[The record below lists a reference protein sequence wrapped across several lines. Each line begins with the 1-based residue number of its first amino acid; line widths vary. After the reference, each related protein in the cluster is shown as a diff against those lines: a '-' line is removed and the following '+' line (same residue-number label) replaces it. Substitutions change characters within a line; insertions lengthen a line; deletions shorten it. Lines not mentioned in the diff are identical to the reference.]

1 MKNENRQFDPQ
12 EQYMEDALSKS
23 KALSPV
29 DAPEGLADRVMAA
42 SAPMLDQTPALLSE
56 ATHVDSPSGLAD
68 RVMAAS
74 APMLGSPEFQ
84 HALSSAT
91 KVEIPVGLEDRVMVA
106 SLPELQG
113 ESPIIGHV
121 GFAVKMQRLA
131 LAACVVFA
139 VLVAIR
145 MDVHSTPRVVT
156 TVTSVLNP
164 TMQESHLLSAEEE
177 GYLFDD
183 LNLGDYAYLAD
194 ARELNFAEL
203 SFELNG
209 LREDI
214 ELWQY
219 GLLTE

>member
-84 HALSSAT
+84 
-91 KVEIPVGLEDRVMVA
+91 IPRRTRQKAKQTNGVG
-106 SLPELQG
+106 SLCLPLHRG
-113 ESPIIGHV
+113 RGSP
-121 GFAVKMQRLA
+121 RY
-131 LAACVVFA
+131 
-139 VLVAIR
+139 R
-145 MDVHSTPRVVT
+145 NRRR
-156 TVTSVLNP
+156 N
-164 TMQESHLLSAEEE
+164 
-177 GYLFDD
+177 
-183 LNLGDYAYLAD
+183 
-194 ARELNFAEL
+194 
-203 SFELNG
+203 
-209 LREDI
+209 
-214 ELWQY
+214 
-219 GLLTE
+219 